1 MKTKYLLIALGIT
14 FILLLY
20 NIFCYSLVNNI
31 MENQTKNVINEYFI
45 NNKGINDK
53 YEYIK
58 TLNNK
63 DNSISVYVK
72 LNNEYYNFNLSRTI
86 NGYQINT
93 QIILGIYLILNYETS
108 YGDVVVP
115 FPVKLTSAFRFIT
128 GRTPYEIDG

>member
-86 NGYQINT
+86 NGYQINN
-93 QIILGIYLILNYETS
+93 ISNE
-108 YGDVVVP
+108 VP
-115 FPVKLTSAFRFIT
+115 VYIK
-128 GRTPYEIDG
+128 